1 MDRRIA
7 AIENK
12 IAMLEK
18 LLNEHDKMLME
29 LYDESDIQ
37 GGSEDEEED
46 DVDIPEDVGYH
57 SN

>member
-18 LLNEHDKMLME
+18 LIKEHDKMLME

-37 GGSEDEEED
+37 GGSEDEEDEE
-46 DVDIPEDVGYH
+46 VPEDVGYH
-57 SN
+57 SD